1 MSGRTIRLRVTV
13 AQAEALRFA
22 CSNTLAEPA
31 NFERGTGQERAEGPM
46 LRALGKIDE
55 ALNNREPTRPL

>member
-1 MSGRTIRLRVTV
+1 MNSITLHLTL

-31 NFERGTGQERAEGPM
+31 NFERGTDQTRAEAP
-46 LRALGKIDE
+46 LKRALEKIDAAIIVAE
-55 ALNNREPTRPL
+55 AGL